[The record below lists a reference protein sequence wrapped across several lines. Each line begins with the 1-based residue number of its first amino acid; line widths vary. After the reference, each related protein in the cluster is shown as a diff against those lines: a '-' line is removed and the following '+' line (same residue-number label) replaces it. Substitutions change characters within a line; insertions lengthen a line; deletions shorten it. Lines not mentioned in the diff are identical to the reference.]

1 MSNNDNFQLYSQ
13 ENKKE
18 SKKKKTRNKKNDIQ
32 KEDEIKVELIIKNN
46 NKTEST
52 QDKTKNNDLILPKI
66 ENNNTLK
73 KTHENDINYYSKTK
87 EIENNKNPKE
97 KDNQNL
103 IISNENKINI
113 NNDNKNNKDINSEE
127 KEKNFEIKEKKL
139 IEIFNKNKKN
149 LMQVCSEIEENLNKI
164 YNSQGKDDDNILNK
178 TQNITN
184 SSNNNSKLTK
194 EQKEIIKKINNYKKK
209 IKLLQ
214 NEIDM
219 HLKLNNIEELEN
231 TLKERKKHLENIKK
245 ENLVL
250 KNLKNLQSKD
260 EKEVNDILAKK
271 EQLNS
276 VNEKILKMKDEAKIK
291 KDYNHTLTEK
301 LKNQNEQ
308 INNLQNRCKLINQN
322 IQYYKVKQTQ
332 ELQNHNEYNINNT
345 DNIDLNGLKQTYEE
359 KISTLQKKQEN
370 IILKINEQNVKIS
383 ELYNYNEGISGKI
396 QEIIIQINEN
406 MKEIMTFENEL
417 KKKEILLYNSLK
429 NKKRNSL
436 SDRKP
441 FHIGP
446 INPVNIKPKTKKS
459 FDYQKYLKESEKNKN
474 RIKLY
479 SSADI
484 NAQPKTLREIEKLR
498 TDIQQAIK
506 KNELDDKIDK
516 IIGKLKINRKN
527 LSKNDKNII
536 NEEDDVLNNLFKKN
550 EEINGKNRY
559 NFYVTEGANLP
570 VSLKQESINKN
581 LNSN

>member
-87 EIENNKNPKE
+87 EFENIKNPKE

-103 IISNENKINI
+103 TTPNDNKINI
-113 NNDNKNNKDINSEE
+113 NNDNKNDKDINTEE

-178 TQNITN
+178 TQNINN
-184 SSNNNSKLTK
+184 SSNNNSKLSK

-209 IKLLQ
+209 IKALQ
-214 NEIDM
+214 KELDM
-219 HLKLNNIEELEN
+219 QLKQNNIEELEN
-231 TLKERKKHLENIKK
+231 TLKERKKHLENIKN
-245 ENLVL
+245 ENLIL
-250 KNLKNLQSKD
+250 KNMKNLQLKD
-260 EKEVNDILAKK
+260 DKELKDILAKK

-276 VNEKILKMKDEAKIK
+276 VCEKIIKMKDEAKIK
-291 KDYNHTLTEK
+291 KDYNHTLTQK
-301 LKNQNEQ
+301 LKSQNEE

-322 IQYYKVKQTQ
+322 MAYYKEIK
-332 ELQNHNEYNINNT
+332 NNNENNYT
-345 DNIDLNGLKQTYEE
+345 ENIDLNELKQSYEE
-359 KISTLQKKQEN
+359 KILALQKKQED
-370 IILKINEQNVKIS
+370 IIVKINSQNIKIS
-383 ELYNYNEGISGKI
+383 ELYNYNEIISEKI
-396 QEIIIQINEN
+396 EDIIYQINEN
-406 MKEIMTFENEL
+406 MKEITTYENEL
-417 KKKEILLYNSLK
+417 KKKEILLYKSLK
-429 NKKRNSL
+429 KNKIKNTL

-446 INPVNIKPKTKKS
+446 INIKPKAKKI
-459 FDYQKYLKESEKNKN
+459 FDYQKYLNDLEKNKR

-479 SSADI
+479 SSVDI

-516 IIGKLKINRKN
+516 IIGKLKLNSKN
-527 LSKNDKNII
+527 LIKNEKNINLN
-536 NEEDDVLNNLFKKN
+536 NEEDDLLNNLFKKN
-550 EEINGKNRY
+550 EQINERNRY

-570 VSLKQESINKN
+570 VPLKQESINKN